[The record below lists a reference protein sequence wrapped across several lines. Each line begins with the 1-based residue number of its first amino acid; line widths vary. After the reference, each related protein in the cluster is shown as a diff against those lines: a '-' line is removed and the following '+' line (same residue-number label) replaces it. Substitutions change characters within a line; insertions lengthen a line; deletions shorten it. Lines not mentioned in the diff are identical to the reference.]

1 MASNIV
7 YIIRSERKLT
17 SGGYVTVMSGQV
29 FLCEI
34 IWKIFSGGKAD
45 DGGNITSWCTY
56 RQTYVFVKRL
66 QMRIAKA
73 VKEKRYGK
81 AKAFQRLLTT
91 IVLCQIVSLM
101 QAVYILRGILK

>member
-45 DGGNITSWCTY
+45 DGGNMTSWCTY
-56 RQTYVFVKRL
+56 RQTYMFVKRL

-73 VKEKRYGK
+73 VKENMSIDVW
-81 AKAFQRLLTT
+81 Q
-91 IVLCQIVSLM
+91 SL
-101 QAVYILRGILK
+101 